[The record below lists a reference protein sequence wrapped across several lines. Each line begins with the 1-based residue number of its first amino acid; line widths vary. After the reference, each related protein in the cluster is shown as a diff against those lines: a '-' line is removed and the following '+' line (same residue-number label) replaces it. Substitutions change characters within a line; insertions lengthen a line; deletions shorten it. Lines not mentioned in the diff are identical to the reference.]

1 MSNKKSSPITI
12 FRLQG
17 NGFQSTVL
25 ALNPV
30 VRVGKT
36 SGGES
41 AERKDLFRNY
51 SRTSSQ
57 QPERHGRCREA
68 VAIAGEAV
76 V

>member
-1 MSNKKSSPITI
+1 MSKKKGSPITI

-36 SGGES
+36 SGGER
-41 AERKDLFRNY
+41 AERKDFFETTVELLHNSHLGDRKIW
-51 SRTSSQ
+51 
-57 QPERHGRCREA
+57 PL
-68 VAIAGEAV
+68 
-76 V
+76 